1 MNLST
6 PGAGPGVPHTSIIAP
21 TKVTVPLQAGCKDA
35 KITAYLR
42 RAAGLAWHHMIGPGA
57 RPVATLTLEVKFTT
71 STSQLETDHPW
82 SDMAWTR
89 MRETARAGPSQISLD
104 GMQRVVLE
112 MEAAACVRLTRLI
125 ELDFG
130 WPRFDLHCW

>member
-1 MNLST
+1 MHCVNLSGRAPAGAVST
-6 PGAGPGVPHTSIIAP
+6 PGAGVPHTSIIAP
-21 TKVTVPLQAGCKDA
+21 TKVTVPLEAGCKDV
-35 KITAYLR
+35 KITAYSR
-42 RAAGLAWHHMIGPGA
+42 RAAGLAWHWPRGQA
-57 RPVATLTLEVKFTT
+57 RGDLKF
-71 STSQLETDHPW
+71 SQLETDHPW

-89 MRETARAGPSQISLD
+89 MTETARAGPSQISLD

-130 WPRFDLHCW
+130 